1 MRTARILG
9 STLLVFGCA
18 VVTACSSEPTAT
30 SSASSAKKSAAPA
43 PSPSP
48 SVSSP
53 APSASS
59 SVAAAAAKPLAD
71 NAVSVESMNLAFEPP
86 KGVKGS
92 AHELRDS
99 GTAVVEFVGYDLPL
113 SIGRAHGDLE
123 HVKEKR
129 AKEEGF
135 VKWLTETADSA
146 VAEVE
151 VSKKKEYYGFAI
163 KTVGGELFECGT
175 MAKQKRTSPNE
186 KAVRA
191 SLALC
196 DSLRPLPIK

>member
-1 MRTARILG
+1 MRTAQILG
-9 STLLVFGCA
+9 STLLLVGCA
-18 VVTACSSEPTAT
+18 AVTACSSEPTAQ

-43 PSPSP
+43 PSP
-48 SVSSP
+48 

-59 SVAAAAAKPLAD
+59 ATPALSGSAAAAAAKPLAD
-71 NAVSVESMNLAFEPP
+71 NAVTVESMAIAFEPP

-99 GTAVVEFVGYDLPL
+99 GTAVVEFSGYDLPL
-113 SIGRAHGDLE
+113 SVGRAHGDLD

-151 VSKKKEYYGFAI
+151 VAKKKEYYGFSV
-163 KTVGGELFECGT
+163 KSVGGELFECGT

-196 DSLRPLPIK
+196 DTLRPMPIK